1 MGRFAHGRPRRRVKF
16 GWWRA
21 DSLRMTPNKTTKEL
35 RVLSVTQHL
44 ARRVWTTFVLTFIV
58 SRATVLITAQDW
70 FPNLHVQLGDTHVH
84 HLNFGI
90 AMLTIAGGYLLFV
103 RPSGRA
109 LAVAAHLYAIGLGLT
124 FDEFGMWFHLE
135 DVYWQRA
142 SFDAVVLIAGL
153 LGLLI
158 VAPSLRRFRPR
169 HWATAIG
176 LVAAVAIFGVLV
188 LKPLWS
194 AG

>member
-1 MGRFAHGRPRRRVKF
+1 
-16 GWWRA
+16 
-21 DSLRMTPNKTTKEL
+21 MTPAKTTKEL
-35 RVLSVTQHL
+35 RDLSVTQHL

-90 AMLTIAGGYLLFV
+90 AMLTIAGGYLLFA

-109 LAVAAHLYAIGLGLT
+109 LGAAAHLYAVGLGLT

-153 LGLLI
+153 LGLVI

-169 HWATAIG
+169 HWATAVA
-176 LVAAVAIFGVLV
+176 LLAAVTLFGVLV
-188 LKPLWS
+188 LRPLWG

>member
-1 MGRFAHGRPRRRVKF
+1 
-16 GWWRA
+16 
-21 DSLRMTPNKTTKEL
+21 MTPDKTTKDL
-35 RVLSVTQHL
+35 RRLSITQHL
-44 ARRVWTTFVLTFIV
+44 LRRVWTAFTLTFIV
-58 SRATVLITAQDW
+58 SRATVLVTSLDW
-70 FPNLHVQLGDTHVH
+70 FPKLHVQLGSTHVH

-90 AMLTIAGGYLLFV
+90 ALLAVTGAYLLFV
-103 RPSGRA
+103 RPMGRA
-109 LAVAAHLYAIGLGLT
+109 LSTAALLYGIALGLT

-135 DVYWQRA
+135 DFYWQRA
-142 SFDAVVLIAGL
+142 SFDAVVVIAGL

-169 HWATAIG
+169 HWATLVG
-176 LVAAVAIFGVLV
+176 LALMIVLLGVLV

>member
-1 MGRFAHGRPRRRVKF
+1 V
-16 GWWRA
+16 
-21 DSLRMTPNKTTKEL
+21 TPDKTTKEL
-35 RVLSVTQHL
+35 RTLSVTQHL
-44 ARRVWTTFVLTFIV
+44 ARRVWTAFIITFVV
-58 SRATVLITAQDW
+58 SRATVLVTGLDW
-70 FPNLHVQLGDTHVH
+70 FPNLHVQLGTTHVH

-90 AMLTIAGGYLLFV
+90 ALLTMTGGYLLFV
-103 RPSGRA
+103 RPEGRA
-109 LAVAAHLYAIGLGLT
+109 LHWAALVYGIALGLT

-135 DVYWQRA
+135 DFYWQRA
-142 SFDAVVLIAGL
+142 SFDAVVVIAGL

-169 HWATAIG
+169 HWATVVG
-176 LVAAVAIFGVLV
+176 LAMIVALFGALV

>member
-1 MGRFAHGRPRRRVKF
+1 
-16 GWWRA
+16 
-21 DSLRMTPNKTTKEL
+21 MTPDKSTTEL
-35 RVLSVTQHL
+35 RSLSVTQHL
-44 ARRVWTTFVLTFIV
+44 ARRVWTAFILTFIV
-58 SRATVLITAQDW
+58 SRATVLVTSLDW
-70 FPNLHVQLGDTHVH
+70 FPNLHVQLGTTHVH

-90 AMLTIAGGYLLFV
+90 ALLTATGAYLLFV
-103 RPSGRA
+103 RPAGRA
-109 LAVAAHLYAIGLGLT
+109 LNAAALLYGIALGLT

-135 DVYWQRA
+135 DFYWQRA
-142 SFDAVVLIAGL
+142 SFDAVVVIAGL

-169 HWATAIG
+169 HWATLVG
-176 LVAAVAIFGVLV
+176 LAVIVLLFGVLV

>member
-1 MGRFAHGRPRRRVKF
+1 
-16 GWWRA
+16 
-21 DSLRMTPNKTTKEL
+21 MTPDKSTTEL
-35 RVLSVTQHL
+35 RSRSVTQHL
-44 ARRVWTTFVLTFIV
+44 ARRVWTAFILTFIV
-58 SRATVLITAQDW
+58 SRATVLVTSLDW
-70 FPNLHVQLGDTHVH
+70 FPNLHLQLGTTHVH

-90 AMLTIAGGYLLFV
+90 ALLTMTGAYLLFV
-103 RPSGRA
+103 RPAGRA
-109 LAVAAHLYAIGLGLT
+109 LNAAALLYGIALGLT

-135 DVYWQRA
+135 DFYWQRA
-142 SFDAVVLIAGL
+142 SFDAVVVIAGL

-169 HWATAIG
+169 HWATLVG
-176 LVAAVAIFGVLV
+176 LAVIVLLFGVLV

>member
-1 MGRFAHGRPRRRVKF
+1 MNPTH
-16 GWWRA
+16 
-21 DSLRMTPNKTTKEL
+21 TTHEL
-35 RVLSVTQHL
+35 RNISIVQHL
-44 ARRVWTTFVLTFIV
+44 ARRVWATFVVTFVV
-58 SRATVLITAQDW
+58 SRAIVLVTNTAW
-70 FPNLHVQLGDTHVH
+70 FPKLHVQLGDTHIH

-90 AMLTIAGGYLLFV
+90 GLLTIAGGYLLFV
-103 RPSGRA
+103 RPTGRD
-109 LAVAAHLYAIGLGLT
+109 LGYAAYVYAIGLGLT
-124 FDEFGMWFHLE
+124 FDEFGMWFHLD

-142 SFDAVVLIAGL
+142 SFDAVVLIASL

-176 LVAAVAIFGVLV
+176 LILAVVLFGALV
-188 LKPLWS
+188 LRPLWG

>member
-1 MGRFAHGRPRRRVKF
+1 
-16 GWWRA
+16 
-21 DSLRMTPNKTTKEL
+21 MTPDKSTTEL
-35 RVLSVTQHL
+35 RSRSVTQHL
-44 ARRVWTTFVLTFIV
+44 ARRVWTAFILTFIV
-58 SRATVLITAQDW
+58 SRATVLVTSMDW
-70 FPNLHVQLGDTHVH
+70 FPNLHLQLGTTHVH

-90 AMLTIAGGYLLFV
+90 ALLTMTGAYLLFV
-103 RPSGRA
+103 RPAGRA
-109 LAVAAHLYAIGLGLT
+109 LNAAALLYGIALGLT

-135 DVYWQRA
+135 DFYWQRA
-142 SFDAVVLIAGL
+142 SFDAVVVIAGL

-169 HWATAIG
+169 HWATLVG
-176 LVAAVAIFGVLV
+176 LAVIVLLFGVLV

>member
-1 MGRFAHGRPRRRVKF
+1 V
-16 GWWRA
+16 
-21 DSLRMTPNKTTKEL
+21 TPDKSTTEL
-35 RVLSVTQHL
+35 RSRSVTQHL
-44 ARRVWTTFVLTFIV
+44 ARRVWTAFILTFIV
-58 SRATVLITAQDW
+58 SRATVLVTSLDW
-70 FPNLHVQLGDTHVH
+70 FPNLHLQLGTTHVH

-90 AMLTIAGGYLLFV
+90 ALLTMTGAYLLFV
-103 RPSGRA
+103 RPAGRA
-109 LAVAAHLYAIGLGLT
+109 LNAAALLYGIALGLT

-135 DVYWQRA
+135 DFYWQRA
-142 SFDAVVLIAGL
+142 SFDAVVVIAGL

-169 HWATAIG
+169 HWATLVG
-176 LVAAVAIFGVLV
+176 LAVIVLLFGVLV

>member
-1 MGRFAHGRPRRRVKF
+1 
-16 GWWRA
+16 
-21 DSLRMTPNKTTKEL
+21 MTPDKSTTEL
-35 RVLSVTQHL
+35 RSLSVTQHL
-44 ARRVWTTFVLTFIV
+44 ARRVWTAFILTFIV
-58 SRATVLITAQDW
+58 SRATVLVTSLDW
-70 FPNLHVQLGDTHVH
+70 FPNLHVQLGTTHVH

-90 AMLTIAGGYLLFV
+90 ALLTMTGAYLLFV
-103 RPSGRA
+103 RPAGRA
-109 LAVAAHLYAIGLGLT
+109 LNAAALLYGIALGLT

-135 DVYWQRA
+135 DFYWQRA
-142 SFDAVVLIAGL
+142 SFDAVVVIAGL

-169 HWATAIG
+169 HWATLVG
-176 LVAAVAIFGVLV
+176 LAVIVLLFGVLV

>member
-1 MGRFAHGRPRRRVKF
+1 V
-16 GWWRA
+16 
-21 DSLRMTPNKTTKEL
+21 TPDKSTTEL
-35 RVLSVTQHL
+35 RSLSVTQHL
-44 ARRVWTTFVLTFIV
+44 ARRVWTAFILTFIV
-58 SRATVLITAQDW
+58 SRATVLVTSLDW
-70 FPNLHVQLGDTHVH
+70 FPNLHVQLGTTHVH

-90 AMLTIAGGYLLFV
+90 ALLTMTGAYLLFV
-103 RPSGRA
+103 RPAGRA
-109 LAVAAHLYAIGLGLT
+109 LNAAALLYGIALGLT

-135 DVYWQRA
+135 DFYWQRA
-142 SFDAVVLIAGL
+142 SFDAVVVIAGL

-169 HWATAIG
+169 HWATLVG
-176 LVAAVAIFGVLV
+176 LAVIVLLFGVLV